1 MAFEYNTYPERQF
14 VLVCVSGNVT
24 LEENIEIGHRILNT
38 LEQSEECT
46 DVFFDLREIGRF
58 PLSLKQ
64 LRQSSA
70 IIRTPKLG
78 WFILLMDN
86 NPVLRFVATV
96 LLRAQTTTE
105 HIRVF
110 NSLEDAL
117 TFMHGTQENTQARR
131 DWIGE
136 LRDTLD
142 IRVKR
147 FSA

>member
-1 MAFEYNTYPERQF
+1 MAFEFDFRSEQQLILIR
-14 VLVCVSGNVT
+14 VHGSVSLSENVEIGNRIRTT
-24 LEENIEIGHRILNT
+24 LEY
-38 LEQSEECT
+38 SDACT

-58 PLSLKQ
+58 PLSLSQ

-78 WFILLMDN
+78 WFILLMEN

-117 TFMHGTQENTQARR
+117 TFLHGTQENTQARR
-131 DWIGE
+131 DWIGA
-136 LRDTLD
+136 LRDRLD
-142 IRVKR
+142 IHVKR

>member
-1 MAFEYNTYPERQF
+1 MAFKFIPCPEQHLILIR
-14 VLVCVSGNVT
+14 VHGTVTLSENVEIGNRIRTTLEHSGN
-24 LEENIEIGHRILNT
+24 
-38 LEQSEECT
+38 CT

-58 PLSLKQ
+58 PLSLSQ
-64 LRQSSA
+64 LRESSA

-78 WFILLMDN
+78 WFILLMEN

-110 NSLEDAL
+110 HSLEDAL
-117 TFMHGTQENTQARR
+117 TFLHSTQENTQARR

-142 IRVKR
+142 IHMKR